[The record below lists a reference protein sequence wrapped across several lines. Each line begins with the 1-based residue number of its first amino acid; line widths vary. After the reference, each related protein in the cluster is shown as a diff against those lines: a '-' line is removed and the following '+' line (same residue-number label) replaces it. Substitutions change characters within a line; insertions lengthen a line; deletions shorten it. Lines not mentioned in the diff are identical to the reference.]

1 MNKKGFTLV
10 ELLAVIVVLGIIT
23 GITVISVNSFYGK
36 TKEKTE
42 DVFISTITDAL
53 DMYLT
58 YDATKLNYTSC
69 SNKLNKSNGKTVSV
83 EYVDIDM
90 STIVNSSYHPLT
102 ESDLVNPANKEVDC
116 YSNLSNIKIRI
127 YRDSDY
133 VYYYSLNNYS
143 ESQYNFQCL
152 IKNEN
157 NIITNLPI
165 ISNNDDGGNV
175 YYNCNEM
182 EDDLL

>member
-58 YDATKLNYTSC
+58 TEAPKLTTYKNC
-69 SNKLNKSNGKTVSV
+69 SNKLNKSNGKNVSV
-83 EYVDIDM
+83 EYVDITMQD
-90 STIVNSSYHPLT
+90 IINSNYHPLT
-102 ESDLVNPANKEVDC
+102 ESDLINPANKEEDC
-116 YSNLSNIKIRI
+116 YTNLSNIKISI
-127 YRDSDY
+127 YRDEDY
-133 VYYYSLNNYS
+133 VYYYSLNSYDN
-143 ESQYNFQCL
+143 EQYNFQCL
-152 IKNEN
+152 INNKNK
-157 NIITNLPI
+157 IITNLPI
-165 ISNNDDGGNV
+165 KSNSGE
-175 YYNCNEM
+175 YYKCEV
-182 EDDLL
+182 

>member
-58 YDATKLNYTSC
+58 TEAPKLTTYENC
-69 SNKLNKSNGKTVSV
+69 SNKLKKSNGKEALVKYAEISMQAI
-83 EYVDIDM
+83 ID
-90 STIVNSSYHPLT
+90 SNYHPLT
-102 ESDLVNPANKEVDC
+102 KSDLVNPANKEVDC
-116 YSNLSNIKIRI
+116 YTNLSDIKIRI
-127 YRDSDY
+127 YRDEDY

-143 ESQYNFQCL
+143 NEEYNFQCL

-157 NIITNLPI
+157 KIITNLPI
-165 ISNNDDGGNV
+165 EKSGDMV
-175 YYNCNEM
+175 TYYDCGV
-182 EDDLL
+182 